1 MASTLREQEK
11 ALTDLGTA
19 IDDCRAQQQ
28 QAVAIVAQA
37 ASIKANRIS
46 GGVAAKLNDL
56 AASSETDPFT
66 VALQAKRTK
75 LMAELDMLT
84 NYATGFSQLGQ
95 VLASVDLSA
104 GLGDATVKQNILAAV
119 TAALG

>member
-1 MASTLREQEK
+1 MASTIREQEK
-11 ALTDLGTA
+11 AIKDLETA

-28 QAVAIVAQA
+28 QAMATVASA
-37 ASIKANRIS
+37 ATIKANRIS
-46 GGVAAKLNDL
+46 GGVAAKLDDL
-56 AASSETDPFT
+56 ANSADSDAFT
-66 VALQAKRTK
+66 LALQAKRTK

>member
-11 ALTDLGTA
+11 ALTDLGQA
-19 IDDCRAQQQ
+19 IDDCRSQQQ
-28 QAVAIVAQA
+28 QAVATVASA
-37 ASIKANRIS
+37 AAIKANRIA
-46 GGVAAKLNDL
+46 GGVAAKLDDL
-56 AASSETDPFT
+56 ANSADSDAFT
-66 VALQAKRTK
+66 LALQAKRTK

-84 NYATGFSQLGQ
+84 NYATGFAQLGQ

-119 TAALG
+119 AAALG